1 MIRVNTSIRTGIR
14 VEGKLLDAIAVI
26 INAGFESEAI
36 ELLNKSRAL
45 KAREREEQ
53 YMELHAEIEAL
64 RKIANGNKGT
74 NTRKELVNLI
84 NNLTA

>member
-1 MIRVNTSIRTGIR
+1 MVRLRTTISSGIT
-14 VEGKLLDAIAVI
+14 VSPKILEAISVI

-45 KAREREEQ
+45 KSRELKEH

-64 RKIANGNKGT
+64 RKIANGVKGA
-74 NTRKELVNLI
+74 NSRKELVNLI